1 MNRSLTLIGMGEDG
15 IDGLS
20 AAARTLIA
28 EADIIVGSGRLL
40 GMLPPLAAALYNWPS
55 PFDPMIDR
63 IRSWSDKKVVILAT
77 GDPMNYGVGALLAPR
92 LRQEL
97 KIIPTPSAFS
107 LAAARM
113 GWSLPEVE
121 MISLH
126 GREASLLEP
135 LIYPQAKVLAL
146 TEGDQSIR
154 AAADRLKRRNY
165 GESRITVMEHM
176 GGPLERQLA
185 FAAAEPPS
193 QAFADLSTIAIEC
206 IAAKDAT
213 LLPRIPGLPDQ
224 AFTHDGQMTKR
235 EVRAITL
242 ASLVPFPAAL
252 LWDIGA
258 GCGSI
263 AIEWMRSA
271 RAARAIAFEPEAK
284 RCELIAA
291 NARNLGAPDLEIVRA
306 PAPAALEGRP
316 APDAVFLGGGVSDR
330 NLVQHAWAAL
340 KWQGRFVANAVT
352 LEGEAAVADYQSL
365 YGGEIIR
372 IDIAHSAPL
381 GQKRRAFR
389 PHMAVTQWRAVKS

>member
-40 GMLPPLAAALYNWPS
+40 GMLPPLSAALYNWPS

-63 IRSWSDKKVVILAT
+63 IRGWSEKRVVILAT

-92 LRQEL
+92 LKQDLR
-97 KIIPTPSAFS
+97 IIPTPSAFS

-113 GWSLPEVE
+113 GWSLPDVE
-121 MISLH
+121 MISIH
-126 GREASLLEP
+126 GRQASLLDP
-135 LIYPQAKVLAL
+135 LIYPHARILAL
-146 TEGDQSIR
+146 TEGDESIR
-154 AAADRLKRRNY
+154 AAADRLTRRKY
-165 GESRITVMEHM
+165 AESRMTVMEHM

-185 FAAAEPPS
+185 FTAAEPPPQPFS
-193 QAFADLSTIAIEC
+193 DLSTMAIEC
-206 IAAKDAT
+206 IAGEDAP
-213 LLPRIPGLPDQ
+213 LLPRVPGLPDE
-224 AFTHDGQMTKR
+224 AFAHDGQLTKR

-242 ASLVPFPAAL
+242 ASLAPFPGAL

-263 AIEWMRSA
+263 AIEWMRAARGA
-271 RAARAIAFEPEAK
+271 RALAFEPDEN

-291 NARNLGAPDLEIVRA
+291 NARCLGAPDLEIVGV
-306 PAPAALEGRP
+306 PAPHAFEGRP
-316 APDAVFLGGGVSDR
+316 LPDAIFLGGAVSDNEVVER
-330 NLVQHAWAAL
+330 AWRAL
-340 KWQGRFVANAVT
+340 KARGRFVANAVT
-352 LEGEAAVADYQSL
+352 LEGDAAILDYQSRH
-365 YGGEIIR
+365 GGEIVR

-381 GQKRRAFR
+381 GRKRALR
-389 PHMAVTQWRAVKS
+389 PHMAVTQWRAIKP